1 MHYNEKEDIIEL
13 WQNVSDVET
22 QIKHS
27 NICDIAL
34 KRIRKYCGKKQK
46 TLQKEKNKNT
56 KHFLKIK
63 KVFLLLKKLTRDI
76 IERCKLPEAI

>member
-34 KRIRKYCGKKQK
+34 KRIRNYCGKKKQQK
-46 TLQKEKNKNT
+46 TL
-56 KHFLKIK
+56 
-63 KVFLLLKKLTRDI
+63 LKK
-76 IERCKLPEAI
+76 KKKM